1 MTKAIVDW
9 NLSIP
14 EGWLA
19 WVRGGSNPL
28 DGPLSQVPEFAD
40 GDEAQARVRASVEST
55 EAVAAELEGWIT
67 LRGIWVPDRSTGQP
81 VATLTMEQMAEPPGT
96 VVSVESYMPH
106 VRKAPRVRG
115 VKVVHYDVAPADTNA
130 GPAVIATYTLLNK
143 RTGEAII
150 GVDWT
155 ILPVGA
161 HELVKVQVVTP
172 YSAMADAM
180 GEQSAILA
188 NNLTVTLGDL

>member
-1 MTKAIVDW
+1 MTQAIVHW
-9 NLSIP
+9 NLGIT

-19 WVRGGSNPL
+19 WSRGSSDVL
-28 DGPLSQVPEFAD
+28 ERPLSKVPEFAD
-40 GDEAQARVRASVEST
+40 GEDAQARVVASVEST
-55 EAVAAELEGWIT
+55 EAVAQELEGLIVI
-67 LRGIWVPDRSTGQP
+67 RGIWVPDRSTGQP
-81 VATLTMEQMAEPPGT
+81 VATLTVEQLVEPQGT
-96 VVSVESYMPH
+96 VTSVDWFMPY

-115 VKVVHYDVAPADTNA
+115 VKVVHYDVAPAETNA

-155 ILPVGA
+155 ILPEGA
-161 HELVKVQVVTP
+161 HEFMKVQVTTP

-180 GEQSAILA
+180 GEQSVVLA
-188 NNLTVTLGDL
+188 NNLSVTLGDL